1 MFGSARLAWAVL
13 LVSSASAQLASELT
27 KEQLK
32 PLTVFRQQHRRLAC
46 WCSFCTFFL
55 LAMMF
60 AGGWPPVRG
69 CFCAGVA
76 NRAFSLRA
84 GLLCLVSR
92 TNVSTLGAQT
102 HGPMQRNAVEQLHV
116 CVLLGPEPRRRK
128 RERVVLCRS
137 PGA

>member
-1 MFGSARLAWAVL
+1 MLSGPSAVSQVQGKGDFRQNIFAVDMFGSARLALAVL
-13 LVSSASAQLASELT
+13 LVSSASAQLASQLT

-84 GLLCLVSR
+84 GLL
-92 TNVSTLGAQT
+92 
-102 HGPMQRNAVEQLHV
+102 
-116 CVLLGPEPRRRK
+116 LLGVKDK
-128 RERVVLCRS
+128 RVYTGCTDARPHAAQCC
-137 PGA
+137 